1 MFSGAGVAR
10 YIRFREPRALEAWEC
25 RQARKSGKIVI
36 NLRTFEGKIGVTASH
51 SMFLDGGLDN
61 ESKCEVG
68 IVTFPDEKTLDG
80 QAAQG
85 LYEIT
90 LREESARLNELKGSL
105 TLTSGVQAAAGDKSI
120 VDRLEGTV
128 VWEYDS
134 IACPQTIVRL
144 YRGMMKAYVN
154 QSNMYEWS
162 TVVVE
167 HQDKDQAAGLE
178 LAESF
183 ILCGHQ
189 AFKTHIKNIAVFIH
203 KDDRMEVAQGR
214 FNDKEGEG
222 DLTRLESG
230 MSFMQVRASM
240 SMKEKLRQVRG
251 AIRVNRREIAH
262 TRLEAIAGAD
272 NPYSLITIFG
282 RGHLAIK
289 AGGAV
294 YVTRCSPVEVLPR
307 SHRNCTEEIPVTVN
321 ETDAFVDPISYV
333 INSAGS
339 PIHCND
345 VAPPRYK
352 VGGKWYCSYL
362 VLKECHDPAMLPVD
376 EVRINPVKINNIGLG
391 KSIYTKEQLKE
402 FTWFQDSQGTR
413 KAYLAET
420 AEMAYTGRNE
430 KGEWGLA
437 LTSAAQGSLIDL
449 EGASFFPLYKVVGPM
464 IFLSLLLLV
473 WGGLRLFITVF
484 LRVIIIMRCNGCGI
498 WVLTAFW
505 GTLFQLAISPFS
517 WVDAAMEGVGV
528 RVGQMME
535 TEAAREPEER
545 ETEKRSLSLEDLR
558 RKYSWWPSSHG
569 KEGSADPSRSVGAE
583 AEDSAILRPGKATK
597 V

>member
-1 MFSGAGVAR
+1 M
-10 YIRFREPRALEAWEC
+10 
-25 RQARKSGKIVI
+25 
-36 NLRTFEGKIGVTASH
+36 
-51 SMFLDGGLDN
+51 
-61 ESKCEVG
+61 
-68 IVTFPDEKTLDG
+68 
-80 QAAQG
+80 
-85 LYEIT
+85 
-90 LREESARLNELKGSL
+90 
-105 TLTSGVQAAAGDKSI
+105 QAAAGDKSI
-120 VDRLEGTV
+120 VDSLEGTV

-134 IACPQTIVRL
+134 MACLQTIVRL

-154 QSNMYEWS
+154 QTNTYEGS
-162 TVVVE
+162 TVVME

-222 DLTRLESG
+222 DLTRLESS

-251 AIRVNRREIAH
+251 AICVNRREIAH
-262 TRLEAIAGAD
+262 TRIEAIAGVD

-321 ETDAFVDPISYV
+321 GTDAFMDPISYV
-333 INSAGS
+333 IKSVGS

-352 VGGKWYCSYL
+352 VGGKWYCTYP

-376 EVRINPVKINNIGLG
+376 EVRIGPVKINNIGLG
-391 KSIYTKEQLKE
+391 KSIYTKEQLEE
-402 FTWFQDSQGTR
+402 FARFQDSQGTR

-420 AEMAYTGRNE
+420 AEMAYTSRNE

-437 LTSAAQGSLIDL
+437 LSSAAQGSLINL
-449 EGASFFPLYKVVGPM
+449 VGASFFPLYKVVGPM
-464 IFLSLLLLV
+464 IFFLSLLLLIL
-473 WGGLRLFITVF
+473 GGLRLIITVF
-484 LRVIIIMRCNGCGI
+484 LRVIIIVRCKGCGI
-498 WVLTAFW
+498 WGMMAFW

-517 WVDAAMEGVGV
+517 WIDAAMESVGV
-528 RVGQMME
+528 RVGTMME
-535 TEAAREPEER
+535 SEAAREPEER

-569 KEGSADPSRSVGAE
+569 KEGSADTPQSVGAE
-583 AEDSAILRPGKATK
+583 AEDSAILRPGKTTK